1 MLPYIID
8 TCEFHNNVKTEI
20 QKAAPNQISFAN
32 KNKNKTK
39 SKAKNNY

>member
-1 MLPYIID
+1 MTAATTRGQNMLPYIID

-32 KNKNKTK
+32 
-39 SKAKNNY
+39 NY